1 MPAGLKGMVLA
12 AGLGTR
18 LRPLTDLYA
27 KPLIPFLGTTPL
39 ELALWRLRAI
49 GVSDIAVNSHYHSGQ
64 IAAALQAH
72 PLGLDLHLSHE
83 PEILGTGGCY
93 NPVKSWQGEDDL
105 LVING
110 DVVSSVDVGAL
121 WKLHRES
128 SSIATMALLPNV
140 IPGESA
146 VFYQNGRIVGFGKT
160 KPPSALSAPAGNFAC
175 VQVFKRAFL
184 DLLPQSGSFDVI
196 SKGYQVALAQGH
208 KVSAFVHEGVWHD
221 IRNPAFYW
229 LAVKDFLENEG
240 RVDPVGIA
248 ACRAARGLKSLRN
261 GSVLSDASSRL
272 GAGISY
278 SGAVMIEPGSEVG
291 DGASLE
297 NCLLLPGAKVA
308 AGAVEKSVILGENLR
323 IAI

>member
-39 ELALWRLRAI
+39 ELALWRLRAA
-49 GVSDIAVNSHYHSGQ
+49 GVTDIAVNSHYHADQ
-64 IAAALQAH
+64 IAAAVQAR
-72 PLGLDLHLSHE
+72 PLGLELHLSHE

-93 NPVKSWQGEDDL
+93 NPIKSWQGEDDL

-110 DVVSSVDVGAL
+110 DVVSSVDVAAL
-121 WKLHRES
+121 WKLHKES
-128 SSIATMALLPNV
+128 ASIATMALLPNV

-146 VFYQNGRIVGFGKT
+146 VFYENGRILGFGKT
-160 KPPSALSAPAGNFAC
+160 KPEGAESASAGNFAC
-175 VQVFKRAFL
+175 VQVFRRAFL
-184 DLLPQSGSFDVI
+184 DLLPAAGSFDVI

-240 RVDPVGIA
+240 PIDPVGIA
-248 ACRAARGLKSLRN
+248 ACRAARGLKSQRK
-261 GSVLSDASSRL
+261 GSVLSDASSVI
-272 GAGISY
+272 GAGVTY
-278 SGAVMIEPGSEVG
+278 AGAVMIEPGTVVG

-308 AGAVEKSVILGENLR
+308 VGAVENSVILGENLR
-323 IAI
+323 VAL